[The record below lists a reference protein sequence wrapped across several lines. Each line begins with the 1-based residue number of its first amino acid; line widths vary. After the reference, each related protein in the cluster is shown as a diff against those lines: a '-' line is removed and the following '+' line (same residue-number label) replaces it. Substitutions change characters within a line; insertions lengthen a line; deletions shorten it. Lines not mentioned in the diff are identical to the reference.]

1 MEKLQELVSRRR
13 HTKGNITRLYNFVSS
28 DEDVA
33 NSTTE
38 ALLVKKNRALES
50 FSSYEKCNV
59 DILQLDEKDDE
70 DVSVVEE
77 RFFHILATLDAEC
90 NKRNSQEP
98 KPSAPSAPIS
108 KLKLPPINVPIF
120 SGKFTEYIPFINLFN
135 SVINDNESTDYVQKL
150 YYLRAYL
157 RDEPLQLIKNLPL
170 THESYKKALELL
182 DDRYNNRF
190 RIINEHISTL
200 LDLNPLTKSTAAGLR
215 EFSSNVRQEIAA
227 LTNLDPNVKHWDA
240 IILCILCR
248 KLDLLTSRAYQME
261 RDTAMDP
268 TVEDLL
274 KFIDKQA
281 LALENVGPACGQS
294 QPPRHTSQQQHKE
307 QRPASTGKPV
317 AYTAAQKASCLLCYA
332 ATGVDDLR
340 VCSPA

>member
-120 SGKFTEYIPFINLFN
+120 S
-135 SVINDNESTDYVQKL
+135 
-150 YYLRAYL
+150 
-157 RDEPLQLIKNLPL
+157 
-170 THESYKKALELL
+170 
-182 DDRYNNRF
+182 
-190 RIINEHISTL
+190 
-200 LDLNPLTKSTAAGLR
+200 
-215 EFSSNVRQEIAA
+215 
-227 LTNLDPNVKHWDA
+227 
-240 IILCILCR
+240 
-248 KLDLLTSRAYQME
+248 
-261 RDTAMDP
+261 
-268 TVEDLL
+268 
-274 KFIDKQA
+274 
-281 LALENVGPACGQS
+281 
-294 QPPRHTSQQQHKE
+294 
-307 QRPASTGKPV
+307 
-317 AYTAAQKASCLLCYA
+317 
-332 ATGVDDLR
+332 
-340 VCSPA
+340 